1 VEGFSYL
8 LTEAKKAGFVV
19 ATKQN
24 TSDIN
29 ALELC
34 KQLAQ
39 LPFWCEDNTLHQ
51 ENPDYQKNGCCLT
64 HTVGL
69 PRHPATNEEMPLTP
83 YQVEFCKKVIKIT
96 KLPHTAKTEEKLQ
109 KLIIEFKR
117 LHHFFHLNKG
127 RQMGFT
133 EIVLRL
139 IQFFCFSRYAGSNVG
154 IIAGNNGDL
163 AKKDLRRFARLFK
176 NIRPVILHWIKI
188 QESRHLSVIEL
199 VNGTI
204 IEAFKANEE
213 AMTGD
218 TRYKCIFMD
227 EAAKWRLVDDVPVF
241 NSVEP
246 IVRAA
251 GGDLFLVSTPKG
263 PTKTFYKIW
272 KNKESTEY
280 YKFQYNIW
288 HTEGNLFTKKQIDTM
303 LNSISLNPKQE
314 YLTQFI
320 PGKGAVMAPVLENE
334 RYKNT
339 ETLHDILEKAL
350 ADAHEERELD
360 DDHFIENNDDWD
372 DIHEESQS

>member
-1 VEGFSYL
+1 L
-8 LTEAKKAGFVV
+8 
-19 ATKQN
+19 
-24 TSDIN
+24 
-29 ALELC
+29 
-34 KQLAQ
+34 
-39 LPFWCEDNTLHQ
+39 
-51 ENPDYQKNGCCLT
+51 
-64 HTVGL
+64 
-69 PRHPATNEEMPLTP
+69 
-83 YQVEFCKKVIKIT
+83 
-96 KLPHTAKTEEKLQ
+96 
-109 KLIIEFKR
+109 
-117 LHHFFHLNKG
+117 
-127 RQMGFT
+127 
-133 EIVLRL
+133 
-139 IQFFCFSRYAGSNVG
+139 
-154 IIAGNNGDL
+154 
-163 AKKDLRRFARLFK
+163 
-176 NIRPVILHWIKI
+176 
-188 QESRHLSVIEL
+188 
-199 VNGTI
+199 
-204 IEAFKANEE
+204 
-213 AMTGD
+213 
-218 TRYKCIFMD
+218 
-227 EAAKWRLVDDVPVF
+227 F